1 MNIKN
6 VIKTGLAIYGGTALA
21 VEVIVVPFA
30 KRIMAKHDAAGVYTL
45 YYTDYAHY
53 TKWPRSTTIK
63 RYNIHKGGKASN
75 E

>member
-45 YYTDYAHY
+45 YYTDYAN
-53 TKWPRSTTIK
+53 TKWPRSTMIK
-63 RYNIHKGGKASN
+63 RYIIHKGGKASN